1 MYAAPVYN
9 NTKGVSALQLIQ
21 IDLDRSGSYA
31 CPHLVNLNMDCNNY
45 SRDSSGDVTWLL
57 TSLYRGCNKVVTY
70 KQQFIIVQY
79 EDNST
84 CIPGNTI

>member
-9 NTKGVSALQLIQ
+9 NTKGVSALQ

-45 SRDSSGDVTWLL
+45 SCDSRGDITWLL
-57 TSLYRGCNKVVTY
+57 TSLYRGCNEVVTY
-70 KQQFIIVQY
+70 KQQFVVQY
-79 EDNST
+79 KDNS
-84 CIPGNTI
+84 IPGNTI